1 MRLTT
6 GNFPTCIRRIDYPI
20 HKGQPNPSHG
30 KYHFVGSVPV
40 IYAHIRFATEQD
52 AIHAAVLAGA
62 ERIQRTDNTFV
73 DIATEQARQ
82 QDVCLP
88 TLETVR
94 TTELSLPQLDC
105 PEQPFTLTAPRET
118 EETQTSLF

>member
-1 MRLTT
+1 MSEFSTAMRLTT

-40 IYAHIRFATEQD
+40 IYAHIRF
-52 AIHAAVLAGA
+52 
-62 ERIQRTDNTFV
+62 
-73 DIATEQARQ
+73 ATEQARQ